1 MKIRGLLIVLLLAMA
16 VVYFIYFAK
25 TGKKGQSYIE
35 ATIDAQQ
42 RMSVELTRTNL
53 STLEKAIDLFIG
65 TQGRLPEDLKELARA
80 RLLTGATTDGWGR
93 AFEYEKISD
102 SSFRLTSAGRDGTF
116 HTEDDIV
123 LTR

>member
-1 MKIRGLLIVLLLAMA
+1 MKIRGLLIVLLLAMV

-35 ATIDAQQ
+35 TSIDAHA
-42 RMSVELTRTNL
+42 RMSAELTRTNL

-116 HTEDDIV
+116 HTDDDIV

>member
-1 MKIRGLLIVLLLAMA
+1 MKIRGLLIVLLLATV

-35 ATIDAQQ
+35 TTVDAHA
-42 RMSVELTRTNL
+42 RMSEELTRTNL

-102 SSFRLTSAGRDGTF
+102 DSFRLTSAGRDGTF
-116 HTEDDIV
+116 HTDDDIV